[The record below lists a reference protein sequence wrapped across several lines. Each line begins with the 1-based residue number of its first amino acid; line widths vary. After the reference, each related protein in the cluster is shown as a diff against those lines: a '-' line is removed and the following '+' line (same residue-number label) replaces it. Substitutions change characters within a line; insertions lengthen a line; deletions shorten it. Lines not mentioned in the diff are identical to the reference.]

1 MDMSS
6 MKMSGTGIVFNGVE
20 PGDIVLVN
28 NKEGGILPA
37 LIRFITGRPWS
48 HTAVGSL
55 PLHALVEQKAYAQ
68 VFEANLLCMQT
79 LWNDYLNDGMRV
91 RVYRFRDVPMAWVE
105 RVCKY
110 QLDHYNGEVYGFA
123 QLLWFV
129 YRRVIELLHLPTR
142 WARYN
147 FFPKHRICT
156 EVVWEFLGAFRYGT
170 PGTPRSIFLAQALN
184 LRDQNSV
191 HPGDIEDIMQ
201 SCVRLGYADVV
212 YERG

>member
-1 MDMSS
+1 MSS

-28 NKEGGILPA
+28 NTKGGILPA

-55 PLHALVEQKAYAQ
+55 PLHALVEQKAYDQ

-79 LWNDYLNDGMRV
+79 LFYDYRKNSFMGL
-91 RVYRFRDVPMAWVE
+91 RVYRFRDLPMSWAE
-105 RVCKY
+105 RICVM

-129 YRRVIELLHLPTR
+129 YRRLIELLHLPTR
-142 WARYN
+142 WAVYN
-147 FFPKHRICT
+147 FFPKNRICT
-156 EVVWEFLGAFRYGT
+156 EVVWEYLGALRYGMV
-170 PGTPRSIFLAQALN
+170 GTPTAIFLAQALN